1 MSDQLALG
9 LRDVAALGQI
19 FTPEPVVRAMLALRR
34 NTGRVLEPSCG
45 DGAFL
50 RHLPGAV
57 GLELD
62 PDHCPPGAKAIDFFA
77 YPEREQ
83 FDTIIG
89 NPPYVRFQDIP
100 ASTKWRS
107 SQAGAASP
115 AARSSPTPSAQ

>member
-62 PDHCPPGAKAIDFFA
+62 PDHCPPGAQAIDFFA

-83 FDTIIG
+83 FDAAQA
-89 NPPYVRFQDIP
+89 VEAELAVQR
-100 ASTKWRS
+100 AVE
-107 SQAGAASP
+107 AGAPRRTRLQLVDDLVDQA
-115 AARSSPTPSAQ
+115 

>member
-1 MSDQLALG
+1 MFEQLGLG

-19 FTPEPVVRAMLALRR
+19 FTPDPVVRAMLALRR

-62 PDHCPPGAKAIDFFA
+62 PDHCPQGAQHKYGRGCFTV
-77 YPEREQ
+77 ERFRYINLPKLISKELR
-83 FDTIIG
+83 G
-89 NPPYVRFQDIP
+89 NQL
-100 ASTKWRS
+100 AL
-107 SQAGAASP
+107 
-115 AARSSPTPSAQ
+115 PSA

>member
-1 MSDQLALG
+1 MSAEPTFLPASGQYGLG
-9 LRDVAALGQI
+9 LRDVAALGQV
-19 FTPEPVVRAMLALRR
+19 FTPAPVVRAMLALRR
-34 NTGRVLEPSCG
+34 KRGRVLEPSCG

-62 PDHCPPGAKAIDFFA
+62 PDHCPPGAQAIDFFA

-100 ASTKWRS
+100 AAT
-107 SQAGAASP
+107 QALI
-115 AARSSPTPSAQ
+115 ARGG